1 MITQDSMMH
10 DANAA
15 VDIYSKLEQDI
26 YARIIQT
33 LKTTKFDTVDSQ
45 NVLRWQVEQLSK
57 MGVLNKQVID
67 LVAKYTGESQQAITK
82 LVHDNGFQ
90 VVNEIDATLS
100 QQLHK
105 KIAVDD
111 EIRNTINSLQNQTWK
126 ELDNTVN
133 QSLLSTNY
141 NENGAMRAYQGIIK
155 QTTMETVVGLKTHD
169 RALKDS
175 VYKWVDAGIKSNLVD
190 KGGHNWS
197 LEGYAR
203 TVINTTAH
211 RTFNNLRLKRMQDYG
226 TTLAVMS
233 SHPASR
239 KACAY
244 IQGHVVNL
252 TEPGSDTYN
261 AKYDSIYNHGYG
273 TPAGT
278 QGINCSH
285 ELYPFID
292 GVNTNNQP
300 QYDPQT
306 AIAKGDIQAK
316 QRGYERAIRQSKK
329 KLAAAQKLGDDVG
342 VSHYKSLISNQQK
355 SLRELV
361 NDHDFL
367 HRDYSREQVYSS
379 NITQPKPV
387 TQEPNKTEF
396 KSSVKDSDII
406 NAFDKANIKEA
417 FGDEYYKQFKSSISS
432 LKDEQLRKL
441 YANYGQDLEFANVTT
456 AGGDYAST
464 STVHLSNSAFEGS
477 KISEPM
483 ETVYHEIGHAIDS
496 TSMNDV
502 FGKQLIPTGRQIKQ
516 RLAGKTYKF
525 DEQASH
531 LSGNPAI
538 NLGNTIKQD
547 LFDYINHGE
556 AKSPMQ
562 MGKKPRK
569 KAEKA
574 IWMEEDS
581 KSWEGVEKI
590 RQFIRDTKPTA
601 LENMRKYSN
610 VSDMIEGTGYDV
622 FDHPWNTGHGSK
634 YWKDYGKEET
644 EFFAEY
650 TSSRAANPA
659 SLALIK
665 EIFPNA
671 AKICDS
677 LIDTM
682 VEAKK

>member
-1 MITQDSMMH
+1 MITQDSMMK

-26 YARIIQT
+26 YVRIIRA
-33 LKTTKFDTVDSQ
+33 LKSSSLDQVDS
-45 NVLRWQVEQLSK
+45 NNAVRWQVEQLSK
-57 MGVLNKQVID
+57 MGVLNKQVVG
-67 LVAKYTGESQQAITK
+67 LVAKYAGRSKKAVEK
-82 LVHDNGFQ
+82 LVHDNGLQ
-90 VVNEIDATLS
+90 IVNEVDATLS
-100 QQLHK
+100 QQLQK
-105 KIAVDD
+105 KVSVDA
-111 EIRNTINSLQNQTWK
+111 EIRDTLNSIQNQTWCD
-126 ELDNTVN
+126 LNNSVN

-141 NENGAMRAYQGIIK
+141 GQNGAMRAYQNIIK
-155 QTTMETVVGLKTHD
+155 QTTMETTVGLKTHEK
-169 RALKDS
+169 ALNEA
-175 VYKWVDAGIKSNLVD
+175 VYKMVGSGIKSNLVD

-197 LEGYAR
+197 IEGYAR
-203 TVINTTAH
+203 TVIQTTAH
-211 RTFNNLRLKRMQDYG
+211 RTFNNLRLKRMKDYG

-233 SHPASR
+233 SHPAAR
-239 KACAY
+239 EACAP
-244 IQGHVVNL
+244 IQGQVVNL
-252 TEPGSDTYN
+252 TEPGSDTFN
-261 AKYDSIYNHGYG
+261 PKYDSLFNHGYG
-273 TPAGT
+273 TAAGT
-278 QGINCSH
+278 QGVNCSH
-285 ELYPFID
+285 TLYPFIE

-300 QYDPQT
+300 QYDPEE
-306 AIAKGDIQAK
+306 AKANGDIQAK

-329 KLAAAQKLGDDVG
+329 KLAAAQELGDDAG

-361 NDHDFL
+361 NGHEFL

-379 NITQPKPV
+379 NITQQKPV

-396 KSSVKDSDII
+396 KSSVKDSDIV

-417 FGDEYYKQFKSSISS
+417 FGDEYYKQFKSSVSN

-441 YANYGQDLEFANVTT
+441 YANYGQDLKFENVSKT
-456 AGGDYAST
+456 GDNYAST
-464 STVHLSNSAFEGS
+464 STVHLSNSAFEGN

-496 TSMNDV
+496 TSMNDM

-538 NLGNTIKQD
+538 NLGTAIKQD

-590 RQFIRDTKPTA
+590 RKFIRDTKPTA

-610 VSDMIEGTGYDV
+610 VSDMIEGTGYDA
-622 FDHPWNTGHGSK
+622 FDYPWNTGHGSK
-634 YWKDYGKEET
+634 YWKDYGKQET

>member
-45 NVLRWQVEQLSK
+45 NVLRWQVEQLAK
-57 MGVLNKQVID
+57 MGVLNKQVIA
-67 LVAKYTGESQQAITK
+67 LVSKYTGESQQAITK

-90 VVNEIDATLS
+90 IVNEIDATLS

-105 KIAVDD
+105 KIVVDD
-111 EIRNTINSLQNQTWK
+111 EIRDTINSLQNQTWK

-155 QTTMETVVGLKTHD
+155 QTTTETVVGLKTYD
-169 RALKDS
+169 RALRDN
-175 VYKWVDAGIKSNLVD
+175 VYKWVDTGIKSNLVD

-203 TVINTTAH
+203 MVINTTAH
-211 RTFNNLRLKRMQDYG
+211 RTFNNLRLKRMQDFG
-226 TTLAVMS
+226 STLAVMS

-239 KACAY
+239 RACAF

-261 AKYDSIYNHGYG
+261 SKYDSIYNHGYG

-300 QYDPQT
+300 QYDPKE

-342 VSHYKSLISNQQK
+342 VSHYKSLISSQQK

-361 NDHDFL
+361 NGHDFL

-387 TQEPNKTEF
+387 TQEPNKAEF
-396 KSSVKDSDII
+396 KSAVKDSDII
-406 NAFDKANIKEA
+406 NAFDKANIKDA
-417 FGDEYYKQFKSSISS
+417 FGDEYYSQFKSSISN

-441 YANYGQDLEFANVTT
+441 YANFGQDLEFANVSK
-456 AGGDYAST
+456 AANNYAST
-464 STVHLSNSAFEGS
+464 STVHLSNSAFEGDD
-477 KISEPM
+477 IHEPM

-516 RLAGKTYKF
+516 RFAGKTYKL

-531 LSGNPAI
+531 LSGDPAI
-538 NLGNTIKQD
+538 DLGTTIKQD

-574 IWMEEDS
+574 IWLEEDS
-581 KSWEGVEKI
+581 KSWEGVQKI

-601 LENMRKYSN
+601 LDNMRKYSN
-610 VSDMIEGTGYDV
+610 VSDMIEATSYDV
-622 FDHPWNTGHGSK
+622 FDYPWRAGHGSK

>member
-57 MGVLNKQVID
+57 MGVLNKQVIA

-82 LVHDNGFQ
+82 LVHDNGLQ

-100 QQLHK
+100 EQLHK
-105 KIAVDD
+105 KVAVDD
-111 EIRNTINSLQNQTWK
+111 EIRDTINSLQNQTWK
-126 ELDNTVN
+126 DLDNTVN

-141 NENGAMRAYQGIIK
+141 NENGAMRAYQDIIK
-155 QTTMETVVGLKTHD
+155 QTTTETVVGLKTYD
-169 RALKDS
+169 RALRDN

-203 TVINTTAH
+203 MVINTTAH
-211 RTFNNLRLKRMQDYG
+211 QTFNNLRLKRMQDFG
-226 TTLAVMS
+226 STLAVMS
-233 SHPASR
+233 SHPVSR
-239 KACAY
+239 RACAY

-292 GVNTNNQP
+292 GVNTNHQP
-300 QYDPQT
+300 QYDPQA

-361 NDHDFL
+361 KDHDFL
-367 HRDYSREQVYSS
+367 HRNYSREQVYSS
-379 NITQPKPV
+379 
-387 TQEPNKTEF
+387 E
-396 KSSVKDSDII
+396 S
-406 NAFDKANIKEA
+406 
-417 FGDEYYKQFKSSISS
+417 
-432 LKDEQLRKL
+432 
-441 YANYGQDLEFANVTT
+441 
-456 AGGDYAST
+456 
-464 STVHLSNSAFEGS
+464 
-477 KISEPM
+477 
-483 ETVYHEIGHAIDS
+483 
-496 TSMNDV
+496 
-502 FGKQLIPTGRQIKQ
+502 
-516 RLAGKTYKF
+516 
-525 DEQASH
+525 
-531 LSGNPAI
+531 
-538 NLGNTIKQD
+538 
-547 LFDYINHGE
+547 
-556 AKSPMQ
+556 
-562 MGKKPRK
+562 
-569 KAEKA
+569 
-574 IWMEEDS
+574 
-581 KSWEGVEKI
+581 
-590 RQFIRDTKPTA
+590 
-601 LENMRKYSN
+601 
-610 VSDMIEGTGYDV
+610 
-622 FDHPWNTGHGSK
+622 
-634 YWKDYGKEET
+634 
-644 EFFAEY
+644 
-650 TSSRAANPA
+650 
-659 SLALIK
+659 
-665 EIFPNA
+665 
-671 AKICDS
+671 
-677 LIDTM
+677 
-682 VEAKK
+682 

>member
-10 DANAA
+10 DASAA

-33 LKTTKFDTVDSQ
+33 LKTTNFDTVDSK
-45 NVLRWQVEQLSK
+45 NVLRWQVEQLAK
-57 MGVLNKQVID
+57 MGVLNKQVVD
-67 LVAKYTGESQQAITK
+67 LVAKYAGQSKQSIEQ
-82 LVHDNGFQ
+82 LVHDNGLQ
-90 VVNEIDATLS
+90 IVNEIDATLS

-105 KIAVDD
+105 KVIVDD
-111 EIRNTINSLQNQTWK
+111 EIRDTINSLQNQTWK

-169 RALKDS
+169 RALRDN

-211 RTFNNLRLKRMQDYG
+211 RTFNNLRLKRMQDFG

-233 SHPASR
+233 SHPAAR
-239 KACAY
+239 EACAY

-285 ELYPFID
+285 TLYPFIE

-306 AIAKGDIQAK
+306 AISKGDIQAK

-361 NDHDFL
+361 KDHDFL
-367 HRDYSREQVYSS
+367 HRDYSREQVYNSK
-379 NITQPKPV
+379 ITQPKPV

-396 KSSVKDSDII
+396 KSSVKDLDIT
-406 NAFDKANIKEA
+406 NAFEKTNIKEA

-441 YANYGQDLEFANVTT
+441 YANYGQDLEFENVSKT
-456 AGGDYAST
+456 GGNYAST
-464 STVHLSNSAFEGS
+464 STVHLSNSAFEGN

-538 NLGNTIKQD
+538 NLGTAIKQD

-610 VSDMIEGTGYDV
+610 VSDMIEGTGYDA

-650 TSSRAANPA
+650 TSSRASNPA

>member
-33 LKTTKFDTVDSQ
+33 LKTTNFDTVDSK
-45 NVLRWQVEQLSK
+45 NALRWQVEQLSK
-57 MGVLNKQVID
+57 MGVLNKQVVD
-67 LVAKYTGESQQAITK
+67 LVAKYAGQSKQSIEQ
-82 LVHDNGFQ
+82 LVHDNGLQ
-90 VVNEIDATLS
+90 IVNEIDATLS

-105 KIAVDD
+105 KVVVDD
-111 EIRNTINSLQNQTWK
+111 EIRDTINSLQNQTWK

-169 RALKDS
+169 RALKDN
-175 VYKWVDAGIKSNLVD
+175 VYKWVGAGIKSNLVD

-211 RTFNNLRLKRMQDYG
+211 RTFNNLRLKRMQDFG

-285 ELYPFID
+285 TLYPFID

-300 QYDPQT
+300 QYDPQA

-329 KLAAAQKLGDDVG
+329 KLAAAQELGDDAG
-342 VSHYKSLISNQQK
+342 VSRYKSLISNQQK

-361 NDHDFL
+361 NGHEFL

-379 NITQPKPV
+379 NITQQKPV

-417 FGDEYYKQFKSSISS
+417 FGDEYYKQFKSSVSN

-441 YANYGQDLEFANVTT
+441 YANYGQALDFANVSKT
-456 AGGDYAST
+456 ANNYAHT

-547 LFDYINHGE
+547 LFDYINHDE